1 MGRVCVMGDV
11 KMADH
16 SPGVMLLQDFKH
28 YEAFTNPL
36 NVSPQSYLQQPQY
49 SPTTPICNNPN
60 NPSLRPSHILRSSLP
75 VRKTMRS
82 SRFHGLFSSLSLQA
96 ESSLSDFS
104 LLQCSTSDSLLMQP
118 FNADSLSIQPFNA
131 DSLST
136 QPDADSLSIQPFN
149 AYYLLLQ
156 SSSSDSLLEESS
168 NDPHFPKQSSR
179 HLIKSG
185 KLGDKF
191 FNFKLWRQLH
201 QMGMETTN

>member
-104 LLQCSTSDSLLMQP
+104 LLQCSTSDSLSTQS
-118 FNADSLSIQPFNA
+118 FNADS
-131 DSLST
+131 
-136 QPDADSLSIQPFN
+136 
-149 AYYLLLQ
+149 LLLQ

-185 KLGDKF
+185 NLGD
-191 FNFKLWRQLH
+191 NFIKWEWKPPSLLL
-201 QMGMETTN
+201 NA

>member
-1 MGRVCVMGDV
+1 MGVMGDV

-75 VRKTMRS
+75 VRKTMIS

-118 FNADSLSIQPFNA
+118 LMLTPSQYSHLMLTPSQY
-131 DSLST
+131 ST
-136 QPDADSLSIQPFN
+136 MLTPSQHNLM
-149 AYYLLLQ
+149 L
-156 SSSSDSLLEESS
+156 
-168 NDPHFPKQSSR
+168 
-179 HLIKSG
+179 
-185 KLGDKF
+185 
-191 FNFKLWRQLH
+191 
-201 QMGMETTN
+201 T

>member
-1 MGRVCVMGDV
+1 MGRVCVVPDV

-28 YEAFTNPL
+28 YEAFTDPL

-49 SPTTPICNNPN
+49 SPTTPTCNNPKEES
-60 NPSLRPSHILRSSLP
+60 NPSTMKTNFYKSENASSHALPPSSLLPSHILHSSLSSYLP

-104 LLQCSTSDSLLMQP
+104 LLQCSTSDSLSIQHNADSLSTLS
-118 FNADSLSIQPFNA
+118 FNADSLSIQHDA

-156 SSSSDSLLEESS
+156 SS
-168 NDPHFPKQSSR
+168 
-179 HLIKSG
+179 
-185 KLGDKF
+185 
-191 FNFKLWRQLH
+191 
-201 QMGMETTN
+201 

>member
-118 FNADSLSIQPFNA
+118 FNADSLSIQHNADSLSTLSFNADSLSIQHDA

-185 KLGDKF
+185 
-191 FNFKLWRQLH
+191 
-201 QMGMETTN
+201 